1 MTTNFPGSHPQKH
14 SVASCGHGHS
24 GGRDPSDLSTL
35 TGRKMAEGAKVVDG
49 REGGEGIRGEQHRA
63 VWGTSPTFR
72 PQQQAMARRTQAIRD
87 RRPGG
92 GTPEGARREKSA
104 RYHGEG
110 EGADSR
116 KKSPRQG
123 LKMTATR
130 RHSLL
135 TAGNDV
141 RPHCGV

>member
-1 MTTNFPGSHPQKH
+1 
-14 SVASCGHGHS
+14 
-24 GGRDPSDLSTL
+24 
-35 TGRKMAEGAKVVDG
+35 MAEGANVVDG
-49 REGGEGIRGEQHRA
+49 REGGEGIRGEQQRGCLGHL
-63 VWGTSPTFR
+63 TYLPTTAAGDGKAN
-72 PQQQAMARRTQAIRD
+72 PSDQGQKAA
-87 RRPGG
+87 G
-92 GTPEGARREKSA
+92 GTPEGAGREKSA
-104 RYHGEG
+104 RYRGEG

-141 RPHCGV
+141 RRHCGV